1 MSKARIVLP
10 IEGMTCASCA
20 ATVQEALSGATG
32 VTSAGV
38 NFATN
43 KAAVEYDAAQTNVG
57 QLIRT
62 VRDAGYNCGKAAVT
76 FGIED
81 LHYAPSVEPLEQAL
95 NAVPGVLR
103 AVANQATE
111 SATVDYVPGAVGADD
126 LERAVRAAGFVVAEP
141 IAAEDPLE
149 RERIARTREI
159 RALTWK
165 FALAAVVAV
174 VAMIGSMVLM
184 ADRPAGD
191 HATMKSFD
199 LLGRLLMPIAVS
211 MRDWISSRGWILD
224 LEWIKRGLGL
234 LTIPVLV
241 WSGQQFFTG
250 AWSGLKH
257 RTADMNT
264 LIAFGTGAAFL
275 HSAVATVAPGVFLR
289 AGLPADV
296 YYEAVA
302 AIIAL
307 ILLGRLLEARAK
319 GRTSEAIRRLA
330 ALRAKAAHV
339 VRDGKETDVMVEAV
353 TRGDLV
359 IVKPGERV
367 PVDGVVTEGASAV
380 NESMLTGEPIPV
392 AKKPGDEIMGGTLNT
407 TGSVTFRATRVGKE
421 TALGQIVQLVED
433 AQATKAPIQR
443 LADRVAGVFVPI
455 VLAIAIA
462 AFVGWFDFGP
472 MPQGRAVVFA
482 VVAFVTVLIIACP
495 CALGLATPTAI
506 LVGTGRA
513 AEYGILI
520 RSSAAL
526 EKLARVRAVLLD
538 KTGTLTEGKPT
549 VTHIVTAKKPDGTPI
564 SPADVLKW
572 AASVEQRSEHPLA
585 QAILK
590 AAQDKQVTLMNVEKF
605 AAMEGRGV
613 RGTVDRRIIEVISLR
628 HARERS
634 LELGS
639 LGADADR
646 LAAQGRSPVIV
657 VVNNTVYAVIAISDP
672 LKPTSKDAV
681 AQLKKMGLPITMVSG
696 DSRKG
701 AAAIAAEVGI
711 DDVMA
716 EVLPSQKADLVK
728 KLQRQ
733 GQGIVM
739 VGDGINDAPALAQAD
754 VGIAIGTGT
763 DVAMEAS
770 DVTLIRGDLRAVVT
784 AIELSR
790 RTMRTI
796 RWNLI
801 WAFGYNVL
809 LIPLAAGVLYPFT
822 GWLLSPV
829 LASAAMAWSSLSV
842 VLNSLTLRRFRPAWA
857 TGAGT
862 GGGYGAILSSD

>member
-1 MSKARIVLP
+1 VSKARIILP

-20 ATVQEALSGATG
+20 ATVQEALAGATG
-32 VTSAGV
+32 VSSAGV

-43 KAAVEYDAAQTNVG
+43 KAAIEYDAAQTNVG
-57 QLIRT
+57 QLIKA
-62 VRDAGYNCGKAAVT
+62 VREAGYNCGKASVT
-76 FGIED
+76 FGITD
-81 LHYAPSVEPLEQAL
+81 LHYAPSVALLEQAL
-95 NAVPGVLR
+95 ARVNGVIR

-111 SATVDYVPGAVGADD
+111 TATVDYIPGVVSAED
-126 LERAVRAAGFVVAEP
+126 LEKAVTSAGFEVAAP

-149 RERIARTREI
+149 RERIARSREV
-159 RALTWK
+159 RTLTWK
-165 FALAAVVAV
+165 FVVAAVVTV
-174 VAMIGSMVLM
+174 LAMMGSMLLM
-184 ADRPAGD
+184 ADRPMGESG
-191 HATMKSFD
+191 TMKQVD
-199 LLGRLLMPIAVS
+199 LTGRLLMPLAVS
-211 MRDWISSRGWILD
+211 LRDWIAGQGWILELD
-224 LEWIKRGLGL
+224 WIKWGLAL
-234 LTIPVLV
+234 ITLPVLV
-241 WSGQQFFTG
+241 WSGQQFFKGT
-250 AWSGLKH
+250 WSGFRH

-264 LIAFGTGAAFL
+264 LIGVGTGAAYL
-275 HSAVATVAPGVFLR
+275 YSIVATAAPSFFLR

-307 ILLGRLLEARAK
+307 VLLGRVLEARAK

-330 ALRAKAAHV
+330 ALRAKSAHV
-339 VRDGKETDVMVEAV
+339 VRDGYETEIPVEAV
-353 TRGDLV
+353 VVGDLV
-359 IVKPGERV
+359 IVKPGEKL

-380 NESMLTGEPIPV
+380 NEAMLTGEPMPV
-392 AKKPGDEIMGGTLNT
+392 AKKPGDEVIGGTLNT
-407 TGSVTFRATRVGKE
+407 TGSITFRATRVGKE

-433 AQATKAPIQR
+433 AQATKAPIQK

-455 VLAIAIA
+455 VIAIAIA
-462 AFVGWFDFGP
+462 AFVAWFDFGP
-472 MPQGRAVVFA
+472 PPQARALVFA
-482 VVAFVTVLIIACP
+482 TVAFVTVLIIACP

-506 LVGTGRA
+506 LVGTGKA

-520 RSSAAL
+520 RSGEAL
-526 EKLARVRAVLLD
+526 ERLAKARTVLLD
-538 KTGTLTEGKPT
+538 KTGTITEGKPT
-549 VTHIVTAKKPDGTPI
+549 VTHIVTARKPDGTPM

-585 QAILK
+585 TAILK
-590 AAQDKQVTLMNVEKF
+590 AAQDKQVALLPVEKF

-646 LAAQGRSPVIV
+646 LAAQGRSPVIC

-672 LKPTSKDAV
+672 IKPTSKTAV
-681 AQLKKMGLPITMVSG
+681 ELLKRRGIPVVMVSG
-696 DSRKG
+696 DSRNG
-701 AAAIAAEVGI
+701 AEAVAAEVGI
-711 DDVMA
+711 DEVIA

-728 KLQRQ
+728 KLQRD
-733 GQGIVM
+733 GGDIVM
-739 VGDGINDAPALAQAD
+739 VGDGINDAPALAQAN

-763 DVAMEAS
+763 DIAMEAS
-770 DVTLIRGDLRAVVT
+770 DVTLIRGDLRAVFI
-784 AIELSR
+784 AIELAR

-809 LIPLAAGVLYPFT
+809 LIPVAAGVLYPVT

-842 VLNSLTLRRFRPAWA
+842 VLNSLTLRAFKTP
-857 TGAGT
+857 GA
-862 GGGYGAILSSD
+862 ASHAVLPQN

>member
-20 ATVQEALSGATG
+20 ATVQEALSAATG
-32 VTSAGV
+32 VSSAGV

-43 KAAVEYDAAQTNVG
+43 KAAVDYDDAQTNVG

-62 VRDAGYNCGKAAVT
+62 VREAGYNSGKATVT
-76 FGIED
+76 FGITE

-95 NAVPGVLR
+95 NAVPGVIR

-111 SATVDYVPGAVGADD
+111 TATVDYVPGAVSAED
-126 LERAVRAAGFVVAEP
+126 LEHAVQRAGFVVAEP

-159 RALTWK
+159 RTLTWK

-174 VAMIGSMVLM
+174 VAMFGSMLLM

-191 HATMKSFD
+191 HATMKSID
-199 LLGRLLMPIAVS
+199 VLGRLLMPVAVG
-211 MRDWISSRGWILD
+211 MRDWITAHGWVLD
-224 LEWIKRGLGL
+224 LEWIARGLGL
-234 LTIPVLV
+234 LTIPVMV
-241 WSGQQFFTG
+241 WSGQQFYKG
-250 AWSGLKH
+250 AWSGFRH

-264 LIAFGTGAAFL
+264 LIAVGTGAAFL
-275 HSAVATVAPGVFLR
+275 HSVVATVAPGVFLR

-330 ALRAKAAHV
+330 ALRAKSAHV
-339 VRDGKETDVMVEAV
+339 RRDGQETDIPVEAV
-353 TRGDLV
+353 IVGDLV

-367 PVDGVVTEGASAV
+367 AVDGIVTEGASAV

-392 AKKPGDEIMGGTLNT
+392 GKKPGDEIMGGTLNT

-455 VLAIAIA
+455 VIAIAIA
-462 AFVGWFDFGP
+462 AFVAWFNFGP
-472 MPQGRAVVFA
+472 MPQARAVVFA
-482 VVAFVTVLIIACP
+482 VLAFVTVLIIACP

-526 EKLARVRAVLLD
+526 EKLAQARAVLLD

-590 AAQDKQVTLMNVEKF
+590 AAQDKQVTLMNVDKF

-634 LELGS
+634 LEMGS
-639 LGADADR
+639 LGGDADR

-672 LKPTSKDAV
+672 LKPTSREAV
-681 AQLKKMGLPITMVSG
+681 AQLKKMGLPVTMVSG

-701 AAAIAAEVGI
+701 ATAIASEVGI
-711 DDVMA
+711 DDVIA
-716 EVLPSQKADLVK
+716 EVLPSQKADLVR

-733 GQGIVM
+733 GKGIVM

-784 AIELSR
+784 AIDLAR

-801 WAFGYNVL
+801 WAFGYNVM
-809 LIPLAAGVLYPFT
+809 LIPVAAGVLYPFT

-842 VLNSLTLRRFRPAWA
+842 VLNSLTLRTFKPRWA
-857 TGAGT
+857 AGAG
-862 GGGYGAILSSD
+862 GGGAQRAVLSSN